1 MKYII
6 ELEDA
11 PISVKNS
18 HKGEAYDVY
27 LAKKFNTVFFDAEGL
42 RRLEPYESQ
51 SAYQKGYEAG
61 LAEGRKQAEE
71 HDGCQGCYYEPCGED
86 EEPCMSCKYR
96 YKSQYRR
103 ADDKIRVGD
112 EVIAES
118 SEMYGN
124 AVVTNANNKR
134 EARYIYANGFI
145 GWDRFDRLTKT
156 GRHFDDVEKLLEAMR
171 KERRNERL

>member
-118 SEMYGN
+118 SERYGN
-124 AVVTNANNKR
+124 AVVTNAKTK
-134 EARYIYANGFI
+134 EKHGISMQMGLLV
-145 GWDRFDRLTKT
+145 GTDLT
-156 GRHFDDVEKLLEAMR
+156 GLLRQAVTSMMWR
-171 KERRNERL
+171 SCWRR